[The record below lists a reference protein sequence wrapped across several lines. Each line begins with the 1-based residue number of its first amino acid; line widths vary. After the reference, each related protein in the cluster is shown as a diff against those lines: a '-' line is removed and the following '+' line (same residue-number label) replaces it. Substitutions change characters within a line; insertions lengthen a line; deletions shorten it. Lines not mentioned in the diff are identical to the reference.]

1 MLTVIARLV
10 GKPLSPNIVNAAGD
24 IAPLVAS
31 AKLKVATVLLVE
43 DPEIVRLERLIRE
56 FSETH
61 SL

>member
-1 MLTVIARLV
+1 MLTVIASLV
-10 GKPLSPNIVNAAGD
+10 GEPLSPNIVNAAGN
-24 IAPLVAS
+24 IAPLVTS
-31 AKLKVATVLLVE
+31 AELKVTTVLLVE